1 MPMKKLYRVL
11 IFSFLLHSPVFFS
24 QIKSSDI
31 INRTDGIDIN
41 LKFDK
46 IPFIIQ
52 KENGKEIIEYSNA
65 IDESNPGAPALP
77 SKTFFVAIP
86 PYSKVSP
93 T

>member
-1 MPMKKLYRVL
+1 MPMKKFYRVL

-52 KENGKEIIEYSNA
+52 KENGKEN
-65 IDESNPGAPALP
+65 NL
-77 SKTFFVAIP
+77 IP
-86 PYSKVSP
+86 VDMKSMGPRLNF
-93 T
+93 